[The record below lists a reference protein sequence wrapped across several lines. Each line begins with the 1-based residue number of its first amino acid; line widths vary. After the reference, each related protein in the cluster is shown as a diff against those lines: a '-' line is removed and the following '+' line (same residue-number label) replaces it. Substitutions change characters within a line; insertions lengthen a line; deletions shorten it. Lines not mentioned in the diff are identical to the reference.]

1 MYMHEIENPFMNE
14 VENPVYQ
21 DYNEICKQYKENLVV
36 ITNTVWHKSPLRFI
50 GGIVRYYGNDK
61 IKILDKW
68 QELGRRDNEAE
79 YGECIFKTLFT
90 NQGVRFY
97 YG

>member
-1 MYMHEIENPFMNE
+1 MYMQKIVNPVIHE

-21 DYNEICKQYKENLVV
+21 DYDEIIKQYAENLVV
-36 ITNTVWHKSPLRFI
+36 ITNAVHGEYGGFK

-61 IKILDKW
+61 AKILDKW
-68 QELGRRDNEAE
+68 QELGSFDKKAE
-79 YGECIFKTLFT
+79 YGKCIFKTLY
-90 NQGVRFY
+90 NDQGVRFY